1 MLRNTEKEKKKSR
14 TKSFMNF
21 RKLSTKISASITLL
35 IIISILSLSTINAN
49 HTADILEREA
59 VEQLALLSE
68 SESNEFDV
76 LLENAESS
84 LKSLNSL
91 INATFDLEKFKN
103 DPNYVATYDKILSNV
118 VKENLENNNVISEYI
133 VFNPDLIGFT
143 HDVDYS
149 ISDGELIRAKMFT
162 MEDFDPNS
170 GITDWYYAAKN
181 AEKPLWLKPYFWKD
195 FNRDIIS
202 YEIPIYE
209 DGELLAVLGTS
220 FDFNIFRNEIN
231 NMEVY
236 EKGYA
241 CLLSENY
248 DVLVHPTID
257 MGEDFRKVSN
267 GDFKSIIDKMSE
279 KETDT
284 MEYKYNG
291 EEKILSFTRVAN
303 GNIIFLTVSKNEI
316 FQKMN
321 SLKLFMIL
329 ISLVIILISIT
340 VSLFLGRSISKP
352 IIRVTELITKT
363 EKLDLA
369 YSSSYESLLNYND
382 EIGIMSRALFNTRK
396 ALSTIVGSIKENS
409 NTIDNEA
416 SNLTAL
422 SEEMA
427 SLSEN
432 VSNVIE
438 EGAKGSQSQAEDLSN
453 INQLLNEFG
462 EELDNIVQN
471 VANVDSNAKDVS
483 TLANENNKNMHIV
496 IMSVS
501 KVSDTFVNLL
511 SKISA
516 LNSNVNK
523 INEITNLINSIAEQT
538 NLLALNAAIEA
549 ARAGEAG
556 KGFSVV
562 ADEIRKLAEQSKV
575 SSENINILIDEITND
590 TNVMLDT
597 TNTVNDELTNQKT
610 DINVAIDS
618 FEKIIKALNEI
629 IPKIEVVNGSAI
641 HLNKNKNVILEK
653 IENTSFIA
661 EEISAA
667 TQEISASTDEVK
679 ASTEEVT
686 KTAQKLNNM
695 TDEMTKEISNFKL

>member
-1 MLRNTEKEKKKSR
+1 MLRNEKKEKKKSM

-21 RKLSTKISASITLL
+21 RKISTKISVSITLM
-35 IIISILSLSTINAN
+35 IIIATLSLSFINVR
-49 HTADILEREA
+49 HTADILESDA

-68 SESNEFDV
+68 SKSNEFDV
-76 LLENAESS
+76 LLESAESS

-91 INATFDLEKFKN
+91 INATFDLEKFKS
-103 DPNYVATYDKILSNV
+103 DPNYVATYDEMLSKV
-118 VKENLENNNVISEYI
+118 VRENLKNNNVISMYI

-149 ISDGELIRAKMFT
+149 IKDGELVRAKMFT
-162 MEDFDPNS
+162 MEDFEPNS
-170 GITDWYYAAKN
+170 GMTDWYYAAKN
-181 AEKPLWLKPYFWKD
+181 AKKPLWLKPYFWED

-209 DGELLAVLGTS
+209 NGELLAVLGTS

-231 NMEVY
+231 NMKVY

-248 DVLVHPTID
+248 DVLVHPTIA

-267 GDFKSIIDKMSE
+267 GYFKNIIDKMIE

-303 GNIIFLTVSKNEI
+303 GNIIFLTVTKDEI
-316 FQKMN
+316 FKEMN
-321 SLKLFMIL
+321 SAKLFTML
-329 ISLVIILISIT
+329 ISLVIILISIA

-396 ALSTIVGSIKENS
+396 ALRTIVGSIKENA

-471 VANVDSNAKDVS
+471 VDNVDSNAKDVS
-483 TLANENNKNMHIV
+483 TLANENNKNMQIV

-501 KVSDTFVNLL
+501 KVSDTFVDLL

-516 LNSNVNK
+516 LNSNVSK

-575 SSENINILIDEITND
+575 SSQNINILIDEISND
-590 TNVMLDT
+590 TNVMVNT

-618 FEKIIKALNEI
+618 FEKIVKALNVI
-629 IPKIEVVNGSAI
+629 IPKIELINGSTI
-641 HLNKNKNVILEK
+641 HLNKNKNIILEK
-653 IENTSFIA
+653 IENTSSIA

-667 TQEISASTDEVK
+667 NQEISASTEEVK
-679 ASTEEVT
+679 ISTEEVT